1 MRVVSYTSIICII
14 LLIVTSLNISSL
26 RLPVHHIN
34 AECGREDREN
44 IKHKRKHQ
52 IQSQRLAT
60 GQEALTVFTLK
71 KIQNRTPIIQRPFL
85 LVRSSGMNLEE
96 GTDSLTMS

>member
-1 MRVVSYTSIICII
+1 MLSYTSIICMIV
-14 LLIVTSLNISSL
+14 LIVTSLNISSL
-26 RLPVHHIN
+26 HLPVHHIN

-71 KIQNRTPIIQRPFL
+71 KSKTEH
-85 LVRSSGMNLEE
+85 RSSNDPFFWSDLQA
-96 GTDSLTMS
+96 